1 MSECVKETECTNC
14 SHKMVCSIKENYLK
28 LFEKFQGLYDD
39 KLFSVKIHCKNYS
52 YGAVKIPFYTTY
64 YSENEVMKK
73 EQFKL

>member
-1 MSECVKETECTNC
+1 MNGFVKETECENC

-52 YGAVKIPFYTTY
+52 YGTVRIPFYTTY
-64 YSENEVMKK
+64 YGENELKGGI
-73 EQFKL
+73 F